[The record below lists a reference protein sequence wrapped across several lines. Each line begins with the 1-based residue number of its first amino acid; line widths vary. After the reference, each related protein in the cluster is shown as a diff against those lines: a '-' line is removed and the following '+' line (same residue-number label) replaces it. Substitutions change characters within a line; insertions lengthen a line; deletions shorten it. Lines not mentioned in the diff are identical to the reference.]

1 MHFFVGCFLRTFNR
15 FLLSAAF
22 VLSAVWG
29 GCALFY
35 QIPFPA
41 VKVLAVAGWL
51 SIAGLSVFVAWRHGT
66 VRGSLLY
73 MVVLALLLGWWLNL
87 QPSNMREW
95 ADDVAHTTTAIRHG
109 DVVTFSHVRNFDWRS
124 EADYNPRWEQR
135 QYDLDQLRSV
145 DMLLSYWTGPA
156 IAHTLVSF
164 GFADGRQLVFSVEI
178 RKERHES
185 FSEIG
190 GFFKQFETS
199 LIVADERDI
208 VRVRTNVRGEDVYLY
223 QIDMP
228 QEAMRELFL
237 AYANHANQLAKKP
250 RFYHTVTANCT
261 TVVYEMVRKIIPGL
275 PMDYRL
281 LLSGY
286 LPEYLYSIGG
296 LNSRFPL
303 DTLRRNGRVTDRAKA
318 ADQDPDFS
326 RLIRSNINE

>member
-1 MHFFVGCFLRTFNR
+1 MRRCLHFFKRV
-15 FLLSAAF
+15 LLSTAF
-22 VLSAVWG
+22 VLSAGWG
-29 GCALFY
+29 AMALLY
-35 QIPFPA
+35 QFPFPA
-41 VKVLAVAGWL
+41 LKALVVAGWL
-51 SIAGLSVFVAWRHGT
+51 GVAGLSIFVGRRHG
-66 VRGSLLY
+66 VLRGSLLY
-73 MVVLALLLGWWLNL
+73 MVALAVLLGWWMNL
-87 QPSNMREW
+87 KPSNTREW
-95 ADDVAHTTTAIRHG
+95 ADDVAETTTAVRHG

-124 EADYNPRWEQR
+124 ETDYTPRWEQR
-135 QYDLDQLRSV
+135 QYDLGQLRSV
-145 DMLLSYWTGPA
+145 DMLLSYWTVPA

-178 RKERHES
+178 RKERHEA

-208 VRVRTNVRGEDVYLY
+208 VRVRTNIRGEDVYLY
-223 QIDMP
+223 RINMP
-228 QEAMRELFL
+228 QDAMRELFL
-237 AYANHANQLAKKP
+237 AYADEANQLAAKP

-286 LPEYLYSIGG
+286 LPEYLYGIGG
-296 LNSRFPL
+296 LDKRFPL
-303 DTLRRNGRVTDRAKA
+303 EVLRQHGRITDRAKA

-326 RLIRSNINE
+326 RLIRSNMPD